1 MDGMAAAR
9 LTAGGLGAIAPDRAG
24 DFASVVIACRPKV
37 FRYALASLRDRDAA
51 ETVAQDCFLRAHQGW
66 ERFRRDCSMETWLMQ
81 IAVNLVRDH
90 LRNRKIRFW
99 KRVELTAVPAE
110 AIGGFISDG
119 AGTAESQAMLK
130 EQVEAVWEAAGKLP
144 ERQRTVFLLRFVED
158 MELLEIGAATGM
170 KEGTVK
176 THLFRA
182 LKAVRERLGARA

>member
-1 MDGMAAAR
+1 MAAAR
-9 LTAGGLGAIAPDRAG
+9 TVSGGIEAEVPAHAE
-24 DFASVVIACRPKV
+24 DFAAIVIACRPRV

-51 ETVAQDCFLRAHQGW
+51 ETVAQDCFTRAHQAWGS
-66 ERFRRDCSMETWLMQ
+66 FRRDCSMETWLMQ

-99 KRVELTAVPAE
+99 KRVQLTSVPVE
-110 AIGGFISDG
+110 AIGGLVSDG
-119 AGTAESQAMLK
+119 AGSAESRILMK
-130 EQVEAVWEAAGKLP
+130 EQVEAVWEAAGNLP
-144 ERQRTVFLLRFVED
+144 EKQRAVFLLRFVED
-158 MELLEIGAATGM
+158 MELLEIAAATGI